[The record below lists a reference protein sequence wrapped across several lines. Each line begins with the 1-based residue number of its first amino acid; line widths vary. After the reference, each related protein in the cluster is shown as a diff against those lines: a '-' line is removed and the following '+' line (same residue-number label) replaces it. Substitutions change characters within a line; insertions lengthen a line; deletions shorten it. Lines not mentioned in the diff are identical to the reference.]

1 MLNKKDF
8 LKYASTL
15 AFPIMIQNLIS
26 TLVNIADTVMLGY
39 VSQTAMSASS
49 LANQYTFVLFCIYYG
64 MATGT
69 SVLCAQYWG
78 KGDQKTVEKI
88 LGLAERCTLII
99 SLIFFLISFSM
110 PTMVMKIFT
119 DNPDTIAAGS
129 EYLRVL
135 SFSLMFM
142 GFSQVFMSALRSIGK
157 IMLPSVTYIVSLCV
171 NVLCNATFIFGL
183 FGLPKLGVTGV
194 ALGTVIARIAEV
206 LICLIY
212 SLNKSNVRFRIKYFF
227 AKSGILFQD
236 FMKIATP
243 AVVNDIVWSFAS
255 SAFAAILGHIGND
268 MVAANA
274 VAVMV
279 VNIGAI
285 ACRGFANATTIIIS
299 QELGKN
305 HIDTAREYGKRMLRI
320 TIIVSLI
327 GCAVILAI
335 RPLIL
340 DFYRDKLTETAIY
353 YLGVFII
360 MTTWRLVGEGINTC
374 LICGCFRGGGDSR
387 FGMIVDS
394 IFMWLVAVPLTFL
407 AAYVFKLPPIWV
419 YFVMSLDELEKMPD
433 PLRPHGRNGRAS
445 AGYASAAR
453 PPAPAAADIPAPRQ
467 PDRRQ
472 RPGRFPPPA
481 ETCWCTAA
489 APREY
494 GIFSYPSPSF
504 FRRHAALSASIR
516 RCRSRWSQGRRWSV
530 SPSYRHRI
538 HPSPHGPGLFFAARP
553 RMLHTPPPKAAALPR
568 R

>member
-49 LANQYTFVLFCIYYG
+49 LANQYTFILFCLYYG

-78 KGDQKTVEKI
+78 KGDKKTVEKI

-110 PTMVMKIFT
+110 PTTVMKIFT

-243 AVVNDIVWSFAS
+243 AVINDLVWSFAS

-305 HIDTAREYGKRMLRI
+305 HIDTAREYGKRM
-320 TIIVSLI
+320 
-327 GCAVILAI
+327 
-335 RPLIL
+335 
-340 DFYRDKLTETAIY
+340 LTETAIY

-419 YFVMSLDELEKMPD
+419 YFVMSLDELEKMPVVFI
-433 PLRPHGRNGRAS
+433 H
-445 AGYASAAR
+445 Y
-453 PPAPAAADIPAPRQ
+453 
-467 PDRRQ
+467 
-472 RPGRFPPPA
+472 
-481 ETCWCTAA
+481 
-489 APREY
+489 
-494 GIFSYPSPSF
+494 
-504 FRRHAALSASIR
+504 FRRKWLTNITR
-516 RCRSRWSQGRRWSV
+516 D
-530 SPSYRHRI
+530 
-538 HPSPHGPGLFFAARP
+538 FD
-553 RMLHTPPPKAAALPR
+553 
-568 R
+568 